1 MIRVVPLGA
10 NAAPPFY
17 GHINAKYEM
26 KMRRMKGESNCQYER
41 VNHERAIKQCLPT
54 DLFSLSSLNQPTK
67 NLQYHNEI
75 LVCYQ
80 RLCLCLVHGHGHLSG
95 M

>member
-1 MIRVVPLGA
+1 MLPL
-10 NAAPPFY
+10 PFY
-17 GHINAKYEM
+17 GHTNAKYEM

-41 VNHERAIKQCLPT
+41 VNQWWDKAIKECLPT
-54 DLFSLSSLNQPTK
+54 DLFTLSSFNQPIL
-67 NLQYHNEI
+67 NLQTHNEI

-80 RLCLCLVHGHGHLSG
+80 CLRLCLVNGHGHLSR